1 MQFSP
6 APFKKKQKTEY
17 VILGDTR
24 DFACVIKSFGMG
36 RLFLELRGDRAV

>member
-6 APFKKKQKTEY
+6 TPFKKKKNEY

-36 RLFLELRGDRAV
+36 RLFLELQGDRAV